1 MLGGIWS
8 LLTRQQVDGC
18 SSQLDLLAME
28 VKMLRRELARHSITN
43 EKGIAD
49 SFVYSSGEGLAVGQ
63 GKAMI
68 SQSVGYCYST
78 AIKMHIFKSYYS
90 SSSTRNLPLLMQP
103 NFHPKK
109 WARLHV
115 ETI

>member
-1 MLGGIWS
+1 MGRGCSVLGGIWS

-49 SFVYSSGEGLAVGQ
+49 SFVYSSGEGWRVVGLVGCLAVRGW
-63 GKAMI
+63 
-68 SQSVGYCYST
+68 
-78 AIKMHIFKSYYS
+78 
-90 SSSTRNLPLLMQP
+90 L
-103 NFHPKK
+103 
-109 WARLHV
+109 WARARP
-115 ETI
+115 